1 MKDRLNA
8 AKKYLIGIGAID
20 KQSDIA
26 KVMSSSESSISRAF
40 SGDERYL
47 TNSFMRRFNNA
58 FGGLFNLDWLMFG
71 HGDMLRSG
79 NTATASH
86 SPNAIVN
93 AGDHVSIVGHT
104 TQNSY
109 GDSPEK
115 ERKWRPVVP
124 NNVASLP
131 EIDIVDYISERETEG
146 QRMERLY
153 SGQAPVDL
161 WLQMSDRSLEPYIM
175 QGDYLGLKA
184 YPKGVY
190 NIFQGDVYAI
200 DTRYDGLKV
209 RVIKNGGT
217 DGTLMAC
224 SYNKADYP
232 DQEISKADIIR
243 VYKKVLMFRY

>member
-1 MKDRLNA
+1 MSVGVKERLLAIIQAYHLKINDFESRCGMSNGYV
-8 AKKYLIGIGAID
+8 KNIRKGIGVE
-20 KQSDIA
+20 KL
-26 KVMSSSESSISRAF
+26 ESVLRAF
-40 SGDERYL
+40 PAINRE
-47 TNSFMRRFNNA
+47 
-58 FGGLFNLDWLMFG
+58 WLLYG

-124 NNVASLP
+124 HNVASLP
-131 EIDIVDYISERETEG
+131 ETDIVDYISERETEG

-161 WLQMSDRSLEPYIM
+161 WLQMNDRSLEPYIM

-184 YPKGVY
+184 YPKGVC
-190 NIFQGDVYAI
+190 NIFQGDIYAI

-224 SYNKADYP
+224 SYNKAVYP